1 MYKEQPLEV
10 VFDFQYLGLCFHY
23 NNKFNVAQKCLYD
36 KASRAMFGLL
46 KKCRKLMLPLDIQ
59 VELFDK
65 LIVPILFHGCEVWCP
80 IKTNLASKLQL
91 RFYKIIVKLGKPT
104 PTCMAYGELYGVW

>member
-36 KASRAMFGLL
+36 KESRAMFGLL
-46 KKCRKLMLPLDIQ
+46 KKM
-59 VELFDK
+59 
-65 LIVPILFHGCEVWCP
+65 
-80 IKTNLASKLQL
+80 
-91 RFYKIIVKLGKPT
+91 
-104 PTCMAYGELYGVW
+104 